1 MPDSTPATKGDLEEV
16 RAEMHAMEERL
27 VEAIRDNQTEILKA
41 FYGFTQTVQQR
52 FSESENTEGS
62 LRKRMTILES
72 RLLEVERRLNMPPA
86 A

>member
-1 MPDSTPATKGDLEEV
+1 MPASTPVTKGDLEELKD
-16 RAEMHAMEERL
+16 ELSEG
-27 VEAIRDNQTEILKA
+27 IRDSQTEVLKA

-52 FSESENTEGS
+52 FKESDDMESS

-72 RLLEVERRLNMPPA
+72 RLIEVERRLNMPPA

>member
-1 MPDSTPATKGDLEEV
+1 MPDSTPATKGDLEDV
-16 RAEMHAMEERL
+16 RAEMRGMEERL
-27 VEAIRDNQTEILKA
+27 VEAIRDNQTEILRA
-41 FYGFTQTVQQR
+41 FYGFTQSVQQR
-52 FSESENTEGS
+52 FKEADDTESS